1 MKPEYLIIGAILLL
15 VAFAAYAIS
24 KKDKRKQ
31 PETLTL
37 TLPDVTLTPD
47 TPHGRV
53 VLGADQIDPDLQW
66 VNRPDSRLSL
76 RCTLRLDDYLVNNP
90 RGHMAILLRQDE
102 ATVSTRNTGSGVAIG
117 HLSGHPDLS
126 ADPPSG
132 PVCVYESFGNA
143 VGERNLFSECMRPV
157 QDGHDYPLLIESE
170 LRATAKRSRVVIGN
184 FDSGWFDDPNT
195 GWDEGVNDS
204 ILIAHVFAGG
214 GQWAIRLRGVSV
226 EWSDT
231 ELAPLVP
238 MAPITGG
245 TA

>member
-15 VAFAAYAIS
+15 VAFAAYASS

-37 TLPDVTLTPD
+37 ALPDVTLTPD

-90 RGHMAILLRQDE
+90 SGHMAILLRQDE

-143 VGERNLFSECMRPV
+143 VGERNLFSEFMRPV
-157 QDGHDYPLLIESE
+157 QDGHDYPLVIESE

-204 ILIAHVFAGG
+204 ILIAHVFATGRN
-214 GQWAIRLRGVSV
+214 WAIRLRDIKV
-226 EWSDT
+226 EWAAVASYPARAQGDF
-231 ELAPLVP
+231 
-238 MAPITGG
+238 GG
-245 TA
+245 GS

>member
-1 MKPEYLIIGAILLL
+1 MKPEYILIAAIIL
-15 VAFAAYAIS
+15 AAVIAIASS
-24 KKDKRKQ
+24 KKGKASTPDA
-31 PETLTL
+31 LSL
-37 TLPDVTLTPD
+37 SLPDVTLTPD
-47 TPHGRV
+47 TPDGRV
-53 VLGADQIDPDLQW
+53 VLGADLIDPERRW

-102 ATVSTRNTGSGVAIG
+102 ATVAARNTGSGVAIG

-143 VGERNLFSECMRPV
+143 VGERNLFSEFMRPV
-157 QDGHDYPLLIESE
+157 QDGHDYPLVIESE

-195 GWDEGVNDS
+195 GWNEAVNDC

-238 MAPITGG
+238 MRLEV
-245 TA
+245 